1 MTAKQFC
8 DVPLFES
15 IEAMKKYDPLIHQV
29 KSENKLS
36 KVTKTMQLGKCKNV
50 YIIVFTLNGFA
61 FQKFPWELP
70 WLQFVFIYFEN
81 KMCHT

>member
-1 MTAKQFC
+1 MTSKQFC

-36 KVTKTMQLGKCKNV
+36 KATKNMQLRKYKNV
-50 YIIVFTLNGFA
+50 FIIVFTLNVLLFKALEGSRGS
-61 FQKFPWELP
+61 FP
-70 WLQFVFIYFEN
+70 VFNFN
-81 KMCHT
+81 